1 MGLGQTFEKAVEWLL
16 SDEQRAAQ
24 VGKVL
29 GHVQRGRQIL
39 SEGQDEL
46 LRVFQFAPR
55 ADYKR
60 VGKQLSGLKRRLREL
75 DERLETLV
83 PPPASPHPHARGKK
97 R

>member
-1 MGLGQTFEKAVEWLL
+1 MGLGQTLDKAVEWLL

-29 GHVQRGRQIL
+29 GQVQRGRQIL

-46 LRVFQFAPR
+46 LRAFQFAPR

-75 DERLETLV
+75 DERLDALAA
-83 PPPASPHPHARGKK
+83 PPVAPRPHARGKK